1 MKKKFQVFIS
11 STYTDLIE
19 ERQVAVESVLN
30 AGHIPAGMEL
40 FKSGDR
46 TQKEVIKKWIEDSD
60 VYFLILGGRY
70 GSIDPETKKS
80 YTHWEYDYATNLGK
94 PMFSVVIS
102 EKGLDEKVKVIGRPA
117 MESLYGQQY
126 NTFKEQV
133 LTKISRFTDD
143 LKDIKITILESLQ
156 ELSDNNQIEGWI
168 SSEEVGSFEHIQRE
182 NVKLQADILK
192 EKEKNRKLED
202 KLKKVDSDLIG
213 GIPYES
219 IFRVLDSS
227 VINVPDNISEKIEEL
242 NIHDLFI
249 AFSGKLNLGVD
260 NVNNMNDSDEFTFF
274 RLAPQLLNFGLVT
287 IEKLPNRLQRV
298 KTSKEGLRYLA
309 LTKLRDQEERIAK

>member
-70 GSIDPETKKS
+70 GSIDPETEKS

-117 MESLYGQQY
+117 MESSYGQQY
-126 NTFKEQV
+126 NAFKEQV

-168 SSEEVGSFEHIQRE
+168 SSKEVGSFEHIQ
-182 NVKLQADILK
+182 
-192 EKEKNRKLED
+192 
-202 KLKKVDSDLIG
+202 
-213 GIPYES
+213 
-219 IFRVLDSS
+219 
-227 VINVPDNISEKIEEL
+227 
-242 NIHDLFI
+242 
-249 AFSGKLNLGVD
+249 
-260 NVNNMNDSDEFTFF
+260 T
-274 RLAPQLLNFGLVT
+274 
-287 IEKLPNRLQRV
+287 
-298 KTSKEGLRYLA
+298 
-309 LTKLRDQEERIAK
+309 